1 MYIIHDLND
10 LLWLFYHVLM
20 SSALLSVSHD
30 VMILCEFLVPP
41 GSITASVSQSGSMVA
56 GSEFTLTCV
65 ITEVI
70 PGLTNMPSAMWLGI
84 NSEPVTSGNGIT
96 LTTSRNDTSAT
107 AILNFN
113 PLKASHGIVYTCIG
127 NLVTPTQREP
137 LQVMN
142 EARFWVQST

>member
-1 MYIIHDLND
+1 M
-10 LLWLFYHVLM
+10 V
-20 SSALLSVSHD
+20 
-30 VMILCEFLVPP
+30 LCEFLVPP
-41 GSITASVSQSGSMVA
+41 GSITTSVSQSGSVVA

-65 ITEVI
+65 ITEAI
-70 PGLTNMPSAMWLGI
+70 PCLTNMPSAMWLGI

-113 PLKASHGIVYTCIG
+113 PLKASHYTVYTCIG
-127 NLVTPTQREP
+127 NLATPTQREP

-142 EARFWVQST
+142 EARLRVQST

>member
-1 MYIIHDLND
+1 
-10 LLWLFYHVLM
+10 M

-30 VMILCEFLVPP
+30 VMVLCEFLVPP
-41 GSITASVSQSGSMVA
+41 GSITASVSQSGSVVA

-70 PGLTNMPSAMWLGI
+70 SGLTNMPSAMWLGI

-96 LTTSRNDTSAT
+96 LTTSSNDTSAT

-113 PLKASHGIVYTCIG
+113 PLKDSHGTVYVCIG
-127 NLVTPTQREP
+127 NLATPTQREP
-137 LQVMN
+137 LQFTN
-142 EARFWVQST
+142 ETRFRVQST

>member
-1 MYIIHDLND
+1 MY
-10 LLWLFYHVLM
+10 
-20 SSALLSVSHD
+20 SSALLSTSHD
-30 VMILCEFLVPP
+30 VMVLCVFLVPP
-41 GSITASVSQSGSMVA
+41 GSITASVSQSGSVVV

-65 ITEVI
+65 ITQVI
-70 PGLTNMPSAMWLGI
+70 PGLTNMPSATWLGI

-113 PLKASHGIVYTCIG
+113 PLKVSHDTVYRCIG
-127 NLVTPTQREP
+127 NLATLTQGEP

-142 EARFWVQST
+142 EARFRVQST

>member
-1 MYIIHDLND
+1 
-10 LLWLFYHVLM
+10 M
-20 SSALLSVSHD
+20 SLALLSVSLD
-30 VMILCEFLVPP
+30 VMVLCEFLVSP
-41 GSITASVSQSGSMVA
+41 GSITASVSPSGSMVA

-70 PGLTNMPSAMWLGI
+70 PGLTNIPSATWLGI
-84 NSEPVTSGNGIT
+84 NGEPVTSGNGIT

-127 NLVTPTQREP
+127 NLATPTQREP

-142 EARFWVQST
+142 QARLRVQST

>member
-1 MYIIHDLND
+1 M
-10 LLWLFYHVLM
+10 V
-20 SSALLSVSHD
+20 
-30 VMILCEFLVPP
+30 LCEFLVSP
-41 GSITASVSQSGSMVA
+41 GSITASVSQSGSVVA

-96 LTTSRNDTSAT
+96 LTTSSNDTSAT

-113 PLKASHGIVYTCIG
+113 PLKASHDTVYMCIG
-127 NLVTPTQREP
+127 NLATPTQREP

-142 EARFWVQST
+142 EGRFMVQST

>member
-1 MYIIHDLND
+1 
-10 LLWLFYHVLM
+10 M
-20 SSALLSVSHD
+20 SSALFSVSHD
-30 VMILCEFLVPP
+30 VMVLCEFLVPP
-41 GSITASVSQSGSMVA
+41 GSITASFSQSGSMVA

-84 NSEPVTSGNGIT
+84 NSEPVTSGN

-113 PLKASHGIVYTCIG
+113 PLKASHGIIYTCIG
-127 NLVTPTQREP
+127 NLVTPIQREP
-137 LQVMN
+137 LQVMYIS
-142 EARFWVQST
+142 RFRVQST

>member
-1 MYIIHDLND
+1 
-10 LLWLFYHVLM
+10 M

-30 VMILCEFLVPP
+30 VMVLCEFLVPP

-70 PGLTNMPSAMWLGI
+70 PGLTNMPSAMWQRI
-84 NSEPVTSGNGIT
+84 NSEPVTSRNGIT

-113 PLKASHGIVYTCIG
+113 PLRASHDTVYTCIG
-127 NLVTPTQREP
+127 YLATPTQREP
-137 LQVMN
+137 LQAMN
-142 EARFWVQST
+142 EAIFRVQSI

>member
-1 MYIIHDLND
+1 
-10 LLWLFYHVLM
+10 M

-30 VMILCEFLVPP
+30 VMVLCEFLVPS
-41 GSITASVSQSGSMVA
+41 GSITASVSQSGSVVA

-96 LTTSRNDTSAT
+96 LTTSHND
-107 AILNFN
+107 IN
-113 PLKASHGIVYTCIG
+113 
-127 NLVTPTQREP
+127 
-137 LQVMN
+137 
-142 EARFWVQST
+142 